1 MKKRDPGQPIANSID
16 VADIDK
22 TMQEVKRAGGKTVV
36 PKMAIASIGW
46 LAYFTDPDG
55 NIHGLY
61 QNDPTAKS

>member
-1 MKKRDPGQPIANSID
+1 
-16 VADIDK
+16 
-22 TMQEVKRAGGKTVV
+22 
-36 PKMAIASIGW
+36 MAIASIGW